1 MLVLRSDI
9 SRKLKSVSL
18 LLINIKIFTDNSNDF
33 DYGEIWNNKAGII
46 KSNIEPAGVRIIGYR
61 SDNKVSA
68 KAANRLGIRNM
79 ILNGNRKKELLS
91 KLDGEYL
98 FKDILIMGDDLN
110 DIELARLSRFSVA
123 TATSSLELKMESD
136 YVSNFSGINAYQEIG
151 NLILNAKGSY

>member
-18 LLINIKIFTDNSNDF
+18 LLINIKIFTDNSDDF
-33 DYGEIWNNKAGII
+33 EYGEIWNNKADII
-46 KSNIEPAGVRIIGYR
+46 KSNIESAGVRIIGYR

-68 KAANRLGIRNM
+68 KAANRLGIKNM

-91 KLDGEYL
+91 KLDGVYS
-98 FKDILIMGDDLN
+98 FKDILIMGDELN

-123 TATSSLELKMESD
+123 TATSSLELKMESN

-151 NLILNAKGSY
+151 NLILNAKGPY